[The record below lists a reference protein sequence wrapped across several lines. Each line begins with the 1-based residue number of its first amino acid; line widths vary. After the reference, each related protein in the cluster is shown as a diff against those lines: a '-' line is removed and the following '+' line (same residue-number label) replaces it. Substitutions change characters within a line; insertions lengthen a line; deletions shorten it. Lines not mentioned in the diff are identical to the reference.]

1 MKIQKWS
8 LWVQWI
14 CQVSIIRFPHSL
26 AQLVVM
32 LHTAVVVVVVDEE
45 TTGVAMVIKEAMIMI
60 DTATIATVEEDAT
73 MKDTVVG
80 LMTGML
86 EEVMVLHNHP
96 TLQEDTITAIVI
108 HTIVVIEA
116 AVEIRLYPVEALEM
130 TGATVALIVAAMITL
145 LGVMEILGE
154 ETIMPMHLLQD
165 HHQGK
170 LDKNSQLSQI
180 RSVNCLQN
188 MANDCK
194 FCRPYFITV
203 PRQVQNKTNKTLLQ
217 NLS

>member
-1 MKIQKWS
+1 
-8 LWVQWI
+8 
-14 CQVSIIRFPHSL
+14 
-26 AQLVVM
+26 
-32 LHTAVVVVVVDEE
+32 
-45 TTGVAMVIKEAMIMI
+45 MIMI
-60 DTATIATVEEDAT
+60 DAATIATVEEDAT

-108 HTIVVIEA
+108 HAIVVIEA
-116 AVEIRLYPVEALEM
+116 VVEIRLYPVEALEM

-145 LGVMEILGE
+145 LGVMEIPGE
-154 ETIMPMHLLQD
+154 EIIMQIHLLQD
-165 HHQGK
+165 HHQGN

-188 MANDCK
+188 MANECT
-194 FCRPYFITV
+194 FCRLYLYRIRLTKPHYRT
-203 PRQVQNKTNKTLLQ
+203 
-217 NLS
+217 